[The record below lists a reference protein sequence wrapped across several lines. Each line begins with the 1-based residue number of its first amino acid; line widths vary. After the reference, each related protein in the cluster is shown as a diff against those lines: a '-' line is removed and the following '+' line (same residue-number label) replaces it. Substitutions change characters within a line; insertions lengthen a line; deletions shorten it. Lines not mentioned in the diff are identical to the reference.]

1 MSGPPPRAP
10 ALAGSSATAPLWVLL
25 AACLLLPAALFA
37 LVSLAN
43 YRFAFQSASQ
53 ELMRTAEVA
62 REHAARVFD
71 AQTQLI
77 DRVNDMTAGMDA
89 DAVRAAEKPLHDS
102 LAAMILRLP
111 QVQSVIVVDE
121 AAHPLASA
129 LQYPVPG
136 DVSLAGSDYFKAVVL
151 NAAPGPYVTQLQ
163 VGAVNH
169 TLFFGLARRWRDPSG
184 KAKGVVDV
192 AVTPSFFE
200 DFYRSL
206 SEESPGGGDGK
217 IMVLLREDGRTLAR
231 YPHLSES
238 QLQTTPDSFLA
249 AVRAHPAGGV
259 YEGHSTRDGRELRL
273 LAYRKLEG
281 FPVYVLA
288 GRNRE
293 AVVAAW
299 WEAVLSNLLFG
310 VPATLALVAVAATAL
325 VRTRREQ
332 RALALANEEIER
344 RERAEAALLRA
355 QRLEAVGQMTGGVA
369 HDFNNLLTVI
379 LGSAELLASRAD
391 DPVRVRRLSEQIV
404 LATRRGGQI
413 TQQLLTFSRRQF
425 LSAEVLD
432 LNQVLRE
439 FQPLLDRAAGA
450 TTAISLDLQ
459 AGLHPVRLDTGHFE
473 AAILNLVGNARDAI
487 TGSGRVLITTRNV
500 ALAEPGSDLPAGRLR
515 ARVRGRRR
523 ARHGRGDRGQGVRAV
538 LHHEGH
544 RQGHRP
550 RLEPGLRLRQAGG
563 G

>member
-1 MSGPPPRAP
+1 
-10 ALAGSSATAPLWVLL
+10 
-25 AACLLLPAALFA
+25 
-37 LVSLAN
+37 
-43 YRFAFQSASQ
+43 
-53 ELMRTAEVA
+53 
-62 REHAARVFD
+62 
-71 AQTQLI
+71 
-77 DRVNDMTAGMDA
+77 
-89 DAVRAAEKPLHDS
+89 
-102 LAAMILRLP
+102 
-111 QVQSVIVVDE
+111 
-121 AAHPLASA
+121 
-129 LQYPVPG
+129 
-136 DVSLAGSDYFKAVVL
+136 
-151 NAAPGPYVTQLQ
+151 
-163 VGAVNH
+163 
-169 TLFFGLARRWRDPSG
+169 
-184 KAKGVVDV
+184 
-192 AVTPSFFE
+192 
-200 DFYRSL
+200 
-206 SEESPGGGDGK
+206 
-217 IMVLLREDGRTLAR
+217 
-231 YPHLSES
+231 
-238 QLQTTPDSFLA
+238 
-249 AVRAHPAGGV
+249 
-259 YEGHSTRDGRELRL
+259 
-273 LAYRKLEG
+273 
-281 FPVYVLA
+281 
-288 GRNRE
+288 
-293 AVVAAW
+293 
-299 WEAVLSNLLFG
+299 
-310 VPATLALVAVAATAL
+310 
-325 VRTRREQ
+325 
-332 RALALANEEIER
+332 
-344 RERAEAALLRA
+344 
-355 QRLEAVGQMTGGVA
+355 MTGGVA

-500 ALAEPGSDLPAGRLR
+500 ALGGAGVRPAGRRLR

-538 LHHEGH
+538 LHHQGH